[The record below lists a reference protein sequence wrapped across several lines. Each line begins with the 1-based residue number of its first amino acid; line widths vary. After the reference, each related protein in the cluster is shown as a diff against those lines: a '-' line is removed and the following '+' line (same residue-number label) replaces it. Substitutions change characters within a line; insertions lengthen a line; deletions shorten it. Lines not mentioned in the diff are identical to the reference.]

1 MIFEPLVNNGSL
13 GWACT
18 WAKVTMVWTW
28 LLFSRNTCMEG
39 VIAAPVSLRTCEPG
53 GPPVRP
59 GGRRLLALCL
69 TSLGSL
75 HQEGADGRWQRG
87 RDRGRAKELMPDGSH

>member
-1 MIFEPLVNNGSL
+1 MIFEPLLNNGSL
-13 GWACT
+13 GSACT
-18 WAKVTMVWTW
+18 GAKVTMGWTC

-39 VIAAPVSLRTCEPG
+39 VLAAPVFPRACEL
-53 GPPVRP
+53 RP
-59 GGRRLLALCL
+59 GGHRLLVLCL

-87 RDRGRAKELMPDGSH
+87 REGGRARELMPDGSH